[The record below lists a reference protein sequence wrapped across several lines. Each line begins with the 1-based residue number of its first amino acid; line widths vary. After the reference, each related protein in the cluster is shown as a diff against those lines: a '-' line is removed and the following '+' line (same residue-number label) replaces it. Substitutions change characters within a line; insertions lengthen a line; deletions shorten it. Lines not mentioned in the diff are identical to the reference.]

1 VAISVLCRGLR
12 SSSYVLCTSPAQS
25 VVTKAAAWTLA
36 QVGTCAESLGLLR
49 VTTPGMLLR
58 HTS

>member
-25 VVTKAAAWTLA
+25 VVIKAAAWTLA
-36 QVGTCAESLGLLR
+36 DVGTCAESLGLLR
-49 VTTPGMLLR
+49 VTMPGMLLR